1 MHQKLLFTLTS
12 AGLMLLG
19 SLCMSMGFAQEASSE
34 VASRSSPASIGL
46 ESFAVSEPPLMQP
59 QPAEILKRFIA
70 AEGVFREA
78 IRNYSFMREVA
89 LQTIG
94 PQGQITGDYIRTS
107 QFVLDDRGGRVE
119 RVLYHPKSTIREM
132 KITKEDVQDLAGAQL
147 FGFEFADV
155 SRYKLAYIG
164 PETIASRQTYAID
177 LTPSQPVNPHRM
189 RERFFVGRVWVD
201 AHTFQIVKMRG
212 VAVPQ
217 GKQRFPTFETLR
229 GKAGDIDIHF
239 PLSTFADE
247 ILHFPL
253 SNVHFRI
260 MVRYYGYKRFASR
273 VTISEI
279 ERP

>member
-1 MHQKLLFTLTS
+1 
-12 AGLMLLG
+12 
-19 SLCMSMGFAQEASSE
+19 MSIGFAQDVSSE
-34 VASRSSPASIGL
+34 VASRSNSASMVTAN
-46 ESFAVSEPPLMQP
+46 FADSEAPLMHP
-59 QPAEILKRFIA
+59 QPAEIVKRFIA
-70 AEGVFREA
+70 AEGAFREA
-78 IRNYSFMREVA
+78 LRDYSFMREVV

-94 PQGQITGDYIRTS
+94 PEGQITGEYIRTS

-132 KITKEDVQDLAGAQL
+132 KITREDVQDLAGAQL

-155 SRYKLAYIG
+155 SRYRIDYMG

-177 LTPSQPVNPHRM
+177 LAPSQPANAHRM
-189 RERFFVGRVWVD
+189 HERFFVGRVWVD
-201 AHTFQIVKMRG
+201 AYSFQIVKMRG

-217 GKQRFPTFETLR
+217 GRQRFPTFETLR
-229 GKAGDIDIHF
+229 AKAGSINTLF

-247 ILHFPL
+247 LLHFPL

-260 MVRYYGYKRFASR
+260 TVRYYGYKRFASR
-273 VTISEI
+273 VKISEI